1 MRLGLFVDSVGVA
14 VDGYQVVT
22 NVVCAVVSS
31 VRFRLDGAAETDG
44 RREGSSVEYKANV
57 STRAV
62 DLDVP

>member
-44 RREGSSVEYKANV
+44 RREGTSEG
-57 STRAV
+57 
-62 DLDVP
+62 